1 MKLYVRNPSLSFTS
15 NMNWIYIKTAE
26 TLKCINCDFEIFER
40 VINRFSIPCS
50 VNDIYQEFSDEG
62 YTYDVV
68 NNFVNTLVYES
79 ILIEAKENSD
89 FVPVTISVVGSG
101 TIAQHFEKV
110 CKTEHQKLN
119 YIQFS
124 DLLVSKKVET
134 DVIVILEENLTINDM
149 LKFNAKLVGDNIP
162 FITVRYDGA
171 RLIVGPFV
179 FPWKT
184 TCLCCHYTH
193 HIDLLQKTIPEKIN
207 LNDYYSK
214 LSFSKNMMDITEV
227 CKIQDILRYVLADVS
242 KINLKNVTFK
252 YINKE
257 IYYSFDYDDDNV
269 VCIKEYRPISNCNCC
284 HGMNKRYLKINA
296 KNKKNILLP
305 KPFLDCESNDV
316 KYQIGGFRSKTLEDT
331 KGMLQQTL
339 DKLNLGIEINLIE
352 DNPFKSV
359 IPVYDSKLQTTHK
372 NVSPYFLEEQS
383 SHGKG
388 VNKTQAYFSAAFELF
403 ERISSRYY
411 GEKEIISGTAK
422 DLSRYIIDVNSITK
436 NIVNYNTPFDKF
448 DFHQSID
455 WVWGQSL
462 ITKEMK
468 LVPASMAFLT
478 SAKFKGKFLGSTSS
492 GLASG
497 ATLNDAILQ
506 GLFELIEHDAWMI
519 GQACTCRYPKIDY
532 STVKNE
538 SIVKSIKLIHDLNYK
553 VISRDYTNDIG
564 IPAIR
569 TWITNPNDYTIYSTN
584 GFGASISTEMA
595 LERSL
600 TEAIQAG
607 FRVPRED
614 VSNYAAAAMREI
626 TGNRNSLYG
635 LYYFQQKDIAEFPD
649 DEIRSMDFYP
659 ETEYSNVDSVI
670 KEVISRLNK
679 AIEGLDIIIVNMTRD
694 FFGIPVVR
702 VIITGN
708 FQVLNIPLIAVS
720 PRLFEFPVKMGYSNR
735 AFRYDELYMGNYPH

>member
-1 MKLYVRNPSLSFTS
+1 
-15 NMNWIYIKTAE
+15 MNWIYIKAAE
-26 TLKCINCDFEIFER
+26 TLKCINCDFDIFKR
-40 VINRFSIPCS
+40 VLDKFSTPCS
-50 VNDIYQEFSDEG
+50 VNDIYQAFSDEG
-62 YTYDVV
+62 YSYDIVD
-68 NNFVNTLVYES
+68 NFINTLVYES
-79 ILIEAKENSD
+79 ILVEAKKNTD
-89 FVPVTISVVGSG
+89 IVPVTISVVGTG
-101 TIAQHFEKV
+101 IIAQQFVKICETKN
-110 CKTEHQKLN
+110 QKLN
-119 YIQFS
+119 RIQFS
-124 DLLVSKKVET
+124 DLLTSKKIKT
-134 DVIVILEENLTINDM
+134 DVIVMLEENLTVNDM
-149 LKFNAKLVGDNIP
+149 LKFNAKLVDDNIP
-162 FITVRYDGA
+162 YITVRYDGA
-171 RLIVGPFV
+171 HLIAGPFV

-193 HIDLLQKTIPEKIN
+193 HIDLLQKTVPEEMNLNEHYPKLLFSKKIPEA
-207 LNDYYSK
+207 
-214 LSFSKNMMDITEV
+214 FET
-227 CKIQDILRYVLADVS
+227 CKIQDILHYVLADIM
-242 KINLKNVTFK
+242 KINLRNATFK

-257 IYYSFDYDDDNV
+257 FFYSSDYDDNNTV
-269 VCIKEYRPISNCNCC
+269 REKEYRPISDCSCC
-284 HGMNKRYLKINA
+284 HGMNKRYQKINT
-296 KNKKNILLP
+296 KNQKDIVLP
-305 KPFLDCESNDV
+305 KSFLDYQSNDI
-316 KYQIGGFRSKTLEDT
+316 KYQVGGFRSKTLEDT
-331 KGMLQQTL
+331 KNMLQQTL
-339 DKLNLGIEINLIE
+339 EKLDLGIEINLIQ

-372 NVSPYFLEEQS
+372 NISPYFLEEQS

-388 VNKTQAYFSAAFELF
+388 VNETQAYFSAAFELF

-422 DLSRYIIDVNSITK
+422 ELLKYIIDVNSIAK
-436 NIVNYNTPFDKF
+436 NIVNYSTPFDKF
-448 DFHQSID
+448 DVNQPVD

-462 ITKEMK
+462 ITKEMR

-478 SAKFKGKFLGSTSS
+478 SAKFKGKFLGATSS

-532 STVKNE
+532 STVRNE
-538 SIVKSIKLIHDLNYK
+538 NMIKLIKLIHDLNYK
-553 VISRDYTNDIG
+553 VVSRDYTNDIG

-569 TWITNPNDYTIYSTN
+569 TWITNPNDYTVYSTN
-584 GFGASISTEMA
+584 GFGASISAEMA

-635 LYYFQQKDIAEFPD
+635 LYYFQQKDIAELPD

-659 ETEYSNVDSVI
+659 ESKYSDVDSVI
-670 KEVISRLNK
+670 KEVVNRLKK
-679 AIEGLDIIIVNMTRD
+679 AIENLDIIIVNMTRD

-708 FQVLNIPLIAVS
+708 IQVLNVPLISVS

-735 AFRYDELYMGNYPH
+735 ALRYEELYMGNYPH